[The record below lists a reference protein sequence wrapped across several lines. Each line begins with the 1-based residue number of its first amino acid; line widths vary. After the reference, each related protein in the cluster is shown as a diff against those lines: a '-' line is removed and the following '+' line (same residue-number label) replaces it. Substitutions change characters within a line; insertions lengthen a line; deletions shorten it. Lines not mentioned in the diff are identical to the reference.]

1 MRFFVGAMVLGLGL
15 GMGLGGPVMAQG
27 AAPLPVAASTDVQ
40 ERFVRAVEE
49 ARQAYTGGVNDLAR
63 GAARPRRAE
72 ALCRIVP
79 RGRVENWVGK
89 VVTLA
94 SSAGGRGVIAIEMA
108 PRVVIA
114 TNRADAG
121 DEADRTLLDPRTILF
136 ANASTLAPGDRVQ
149 FSGQLLP
156 GTADCFKEVGRDAA
170 TSLTQP
176 EFVIRLDALRK
187 VVPPPSNAVLSGQVP
202 PMSIAQSSEY
212 VRDAVEVIAG
222 ASACGVENRRV
233 FGVIIKVLI
242 RATAGQSSEQR
253 DLLIDLMFN
262 PASERAQ
269 AKEAC
274 DMKTVALDRLESEVN

>member
-1 MRFFVGAMVLGLGL
+1 MRHIVLAMVLLLGL
-15 GMGLGGPVMAQG
+15 DGAAVAQG
-27 AAPLPVAASTDVQ
+27 APLVAAATDVQ

-49 ARQAYTGGVNDLAR
+49 GRQAYTAGANDLAR

-79 RGRVENWVGK
+79 RGRVDNWVGK

-94 SSAGGRGVIAIEMA
+94 SSAGGRGVIAIEVA
-108 PRVVIA
+108 PRVVVA

-121 DEADRTLLDPRTILF
+121 DEADRTLLDPRAVLF

-149 FSGQLLP
+149 FSGLLLP
-156 GTADCFKEVGRDAA
+156 GSTDCFREVGRDVAA
-170 TSLTQP
+170 SMTQP
-176 EFVIRLDALRK
+176 EFIIRLDGLRK
-187 VVPPPSNAVLSGQVP
+187 VVPPPTNAVLSGQVP

-212 VRDAVEVIAG
+212 VRDAVETIAG

-242 RATAGQSSEQR
+242 RAAAGQSSEQR

-269 AKEAC
+269 AKENC
-274 DMKTVALDRLESEVN
+274 DMKQVSLDRLEAEVN